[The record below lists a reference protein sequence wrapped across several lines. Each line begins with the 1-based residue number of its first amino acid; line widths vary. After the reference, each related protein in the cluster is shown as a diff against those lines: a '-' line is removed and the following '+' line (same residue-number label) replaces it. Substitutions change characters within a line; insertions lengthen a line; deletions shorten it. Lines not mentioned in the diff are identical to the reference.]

1 MLCVAAA
8 VGKEAAGVAGAIQA
22 IVDAMARNSEDA
34 GVLESGCHALRNVVF
49 HCRASFLGR

>member
-1 MLCVAAA
+1 MLYVTAA

-49 HCRASFLGR
+49 HCRELLLG